1 LTFLQVNALDDY
13 GFGQNTILVFAS
25 DNGPELEA
33 YERARSTGHFSMFH
47 FRGLKRDLY
56 EGGHRIPMIVR
67 WPAVV
72 AAGTHCRALF
82 SLTDWLVSRY
92 STLHA
97 NYAFATPV
105 VLFRIDEYIT
115 SAFMFINYFNS
126 QVCYNGCCH
135 KAYAK
140 QCNRS

>member
-1 LTFLQVNALDDY
+1 MSPIRGERLTDIILLLIHLCFVFQVNALDDI

-33 YERARSTGHFSMFH
+33 YDRARSTGHFSMFH

-72 AAGTHCRALF
+72 AAGTQSSALF
-82 SLTDWLVSRY
+82 SLTDWSVKRR
-92 STLHA
+92 A
-97 NYAFATPV
+97 
-105 VLFRIDEYIT
+105 
-115 SAFMFINYFNS
+115 
-126 QVCYNGCCH
+126 
-135 KAYAK
+135 
-140 QCNRS
+140 